1 MGEARDKRRDRN
13 GREFRKSERRIEGS
27 QPMNGRI
34 YRMLAVILLGMGA
47 VAVSGCE
54 TPSGQT
60 EKEEQRSG
68 DEGETDEREGEEGD
82 EEPLPDPVDDLGAKL
97 EKPSRIILMVGDGM
111 GAGQITAAMH
121 AANRPLHLQTM
132 SKLNFLTT
140 HSYEYVTTDS
150 AAAATAFASGKKT
163 HYEGLS
169 VRPGTE
175 ESREEA
181 SKFQLG
187 TVVERAE
194 KRGWRTGLVATS
206 EIVHATPAAFA
217 AHRAGRHS
225 YEDIA
230 RDMAG
235 SGVDVLLGGGT
246 KYFQDRKDGADLFRE
261 MKENGYEIETSADGI
276 REASEETDQLVG
288 LYEPDALPALQ
299 DEEREMSLAE
309 MTRRAFRVLD
319 RGNPKGWFLM
329 VEGSQIDWEG
339 HELDGPGT
347 VSETLSYDR
356 AVGEALDYAEGREDT
371 LVVSVADHETGGLS
385 VVEPEATKAAVD
397 QQGGPGAVRQK
408 LAYPGGKVTS
418 PNPLATVKRGRET
431 GSEGPNVDDRFGL
444 PDEVSGAIQMV
455 WGHLSQ
461 ASRPLSDG
469 PGSFW
474 GTHTPELVP
483 MYVEGE
489 GASYVAS
496 VLDNAQLGER
506 LTRLVSDEPIRVRS
520 DSEDGERVEEPSD
533 QVIVYLG
540 EGLDLAAWSAS
551 TYSRKHM
558 ATRSARVRGMMVP
571 ETSTGQV
578 VPSRRQAIR
587 ALLGAGGSE
596 EAATAV
602 GRAAAGETDVGLV
615 TTAPVDGAQVKQIA
629 GMSAEDDAAALF
641 GERGLFDRVIG
652 APPRDRGRR
661 DDFEMGLDGAATSYR
676 TVEYRE
682 FGGEQESGMRSGAT
696 LRGAVNQMLDETRG
710 LDRKSLI
717 VVYDARPGRLQDER
731 ERGKGL
737 PQAVSAFD
745 AAVSRG
751 LEEVAARAGEVTVAV
766 TAPRARTLSVL
777 DNHYGFTKETA
788 CGVARRCGG
797 TYKLKEIPI
806 PGGVQQTRAG
816 WADRALQGEYAP
828 PTLFL
833 QYAWPAQVAE
843 GEAGEIASANLVP
856 MFASGPGAEG
866 LWGTQP
872 QGALGDML
880 NGWIGGRGR

>member
-1 MGEARDKRRDRN
+1 MI
-13 GREFRKSERRIEGS
+13 GRF
-27 QPMNGRI
+27 
-34 YRMLAVILLGMGA
+34 YRLLVVIVIGMGA
-47 VAVSGCE
+47 VAVIGCE
-54 TPSGQT
+54 TPDGQT
-60 EKEEQRSG
+60 ENGEERREG
-68 DEGETDEREGEEGD
+68 DEVEADEREE
-82 EEPLPDPVDDLGAKL
+82 EEPLPDPVDDIGAKL

-132 SKLNFLTT
+132 SELNFLTT
-140 HSYEYVTTDS
+140 HSYEFVTTDS
-150 AAAATAFASGKKT
+150 AAAATAFASGQKT
-163 HYEGLS
+163 HYEGVS
-169 VRPGTE
+169 VQPGTG
-175 ESREEA
+175 ESNEEA

-187 TVVERAE
+187 TVLERAE

-246 KYFQDRKDGADLFRE
+246 KYFRDRKDGADLFGE
-261 MKENGYEIETSADGI
+261 MKKEGYDIETSAEGI
-276 REASEETDQLVG
+276 REASEEADRLVG
-288 LYEPDALPALQ
+288 LYEPDALSALQ
-299 DEEREMSLAE
+299 DEQREMSLTE
-309 MTRRAFRVLD
+309 MIRRAFRVLD
-319 RGNPKGWFLM
+319 RGSPKGWFLM

-339 HELDGPGT
+339 HELDGPGA
-347 VSETLSYDR
+347 VAETLSYDR
-356 AVGEALDYAEGREDT
+356 AVGEALDYAEGRKDT

-385 VVEPEATKAAVD
+385 VVEPEATEAAVE
-397 QQGGPGAVRQK
+397 QQGGAEAVRRK
-408 LAYPGGKVTS
+408 LAYPGEITET
-418 PNPLATVKRGRET
+418 PNPLATIQRG
-431 GSEGPNVDDRFGL
+431 GEGNIDGPEVDGRYGL
-444 PDEVSGAIQMV
+444 PDEVSGAIQTV

-469 PGSFW
+469 PDSFW

-483 MYVEGE
+483 MYAEGE
-489 GASYVAS
+489 GASYVSS

-506 LTRLVSDEPIRVRS
+506 LTRLVADEPIHVRS
-520 DSEDGERVEEPSD
+520 EDETAEGTEEPSD
-533 QVIVYLG
+533 QMIVYLG

-551 TYSRKHM
+551 TYTRKHM
-558 ATRSARVRGMMVP
+558 ATRSAEIRGMMVP
-571 ETSTGQV
+571 TSGPEQV

-587 ALLGAGGSE
+587 ALLGAGRSQK
-596 EAATAV
+596 AATAI
-602 GRAAAGETDVGLV
+602 GRAAAGDTDVGLV
-615 TTAPVDGAQVKQIA
+615 TTAPVDTAPVKQIA
-629 GMSAEDDAAALF
+629 GMSVEDDAAALF

-652 APPRDRGRR
+652 ASPTDESRRGA
-661 DDFEMGLDGAATSYR
+661 FEMGLDGAATSYR

-682 FGGEQESGMRSGAT
+682 FGGEQGAGSRSGVT
-696 LRGAVNQMLDETRG
+696 LRAAVNQMLEETRE

-717 VVYDARPGRLQDER
+717 VVYDERPGRLQSAR
-731 ERGKGL
+731 ERGEAL
-737 PQAVSAFD
+737 PKVVSAFD
-745 AAVSRG
+745 GAVSRG

-797 TYKLKEIPI
+797 TYELKEIPI
-806 PGGVQQTRAG
+806 PGGVQQTKAG
-816 WADRALQGEYAP
+816 WVERALQGKYAP
-828 PTLFL
+828 PRLFL

-843 GEAGEIASANLVP
+843 GKAGQIASANLVP

-866 LWGTQP
+866 LAGTKP

-880 NGWIGGRGR
+880 NGWIGSRGRESREGK

>member
-1 MGEARDKRRDRN
+1 
-13 GREFRKSERRIEGS
+13 
-27 QPMNGRI
+27 MNGRI
-34 YRMLAVILLGMGA
+34 YRMLAVMVIGLGA
-47 VAVSGCE
+47 VAVGGCE
-54 TPSGQT
+54 TSSGQK
-60 EKEEQRSG
+60 EKEERGG
-68 DEGETDEREGEEGD
+68 DEGETEEREGENGE

-150 AAAATAFASGKKT
+150 AAAATAFAAGEKT

-169 VRPGTE
+169 VRPGTVESNE
-175 ESREEA
+175 EQA
-181 SKFQLG
+181 KLQLG
-187 TVVERAE
+187 TVLERAE

-246 KYFQDRKDGADLFRE
+246 KYFQDRKDGADLFGE
-261 MKENGYEIETSADGI
+261 MKDDGYEIETSGEGI
-276 REASEETDQLVG
+276 REASEEAERLVG

-309 MTRRAFRVLD
+309 MTRRAFQVLD
-319 RGNPKGWFLM
+319 RGQPKGWFLM

-356 AVGEALDYAEGREDT
+356 AVGEALDYAKGREDT

-385 VVEPEATKAAVD
+385 VVEPESTRAAVD
-397 QQGGPGAVRQK
+397 QQGGREAVQQK
-408 LAYPGGKVTS
+408 LAYPGGKVDS
-418 PNPLATVKRGRET
+418 SNPLATVMRGREAGAKGT
-431 GSEGPNVDDRFGL
+431 KAERGERRYGL
-444 PDEVSGAIQMV
+444 PDEVTGAIQMV

-461 ASRPLSDG
+461 ASRPLSEG
-469 PGSFW
+469 PESFW

-483 MYVEGE
+483 MYAEGQ

-506 LTRLVSDEPIRVRS
+506 LTRLVADEPIRVRS
-520 DSEDGERVEEPSD
+520 DGQDEERVEEPAD

-551 TYSRKHM
+551 TYTRKHM

-571 ETSTGQV
+571 DTDTGDV

-615 TTAPVDGAQVKQIA
+615 TTAPVDGAPVKQIA
-629 GMSAEDDAAALF
+629 GMSAEDDATALF

-652 APPRDRGRR
+652 APPRDKAQR
-661 DDFEMGLDGAATSYR
+661 DNFEMGLDGAATSYR

-682 FGGEQESGMRSGAT
+682 FGGDQESGARSGAT
-696 LRGAVNQMLDETRG
+696 LRGAVNQMLEETRG

-717 VVYDARPGRLQDER
+717 VVYDARPGRLQDDR
-731 ERGKGL
+731 ERGEAL

-745 AAVSRG
+745 GAVSRG
-751 LEEVAARAGEVTVAV
+751 LEAVAARAGEVTVAV

-777 DNHYGFTKETA
+777 DNHYGFTKKTA

-797 TYKLKEIPI
+797 TYELKGIPI
-806 PGGVQQTRAG
+806 PGGVQKTRAG
-816 WADRALQGEYAP
+816 WSERALQGGYAP

-866 LWGTQP
+866 LAGTQP
-872 QGALGDML
+872 QEALGDML